1 MYTKYYVNN
10 FWGEKQM
17 EEKMNEVQQEK
28 TLESAAEI
36 SALVEKHR
44 ASPKKRSSRIRWL
57 LIPVCIIVVLFTF
70 CYVNEFSVG
79 IALTGDSEML
89 LEYGDAYQEPGAK
102 VVLKGKYFLRDG
114 FPLKAISV
122 SSTTN
127 LQEEKLGRYTVEYT
141 AEGKG
146 FSVSAQRGVRVVDLV
161 APVITLLE
169 SGQPV
174 MPGQVYQEEGYIA
187 VDNYDGNLTGRVQ
200 RVEGLDTVT
209 YSVMD
214 SSGNPAS
221 VVRKIP
227 YHDPVPP
234 VITLKGEEYMDITC
248 GTIYK
253 EPGFSAQDNA
263 DGDMTKSVTVEGNV
277 VWYVPGTYQLVY
289 TVTDACG
296 NVDEKIRTVEVHAV
310 PRPEVVTPN
319 KRTIYLTFDD
329 GPSEYTMALL
339 DILDQYDVKATFFVT
354 GSGSNG
360 ELWRMH
366 KSGHSIGIHTL
377 SHDYDAI
384 YASEEAY
391 FEDLNAVQDIIY
403 RETGEKTSLL
413 RFPGGGSNLAS
424 NFNRG
429 IMTRLAEAVQNAGFQ
444 YFDWNVDSDDAGN
457 AMKTKTVVEN
467 VIKGIQEQR
476 VSVVLQHDIHGFS
489 VQAVEEIIIW
499 GLNNGYQFLPLIP
512 NSPPMHHD
520 ILN

>member
-1 MYTKYYVNN
+1 
-10 FWGEKQM
+10 M
-17 EEKMNEVQQEK
+17 EEKKNDVHPEK
-28 TLESAAEI
+28 SPESGAELP
-36 SALVEKHR
+36 ALRENRRHP
-44 ASPKKRSSRIRWL
+44 PKKRRSRAGWL
-57 LIPVCIIVVLFTF
+57 LIPVFLLVVMVAL
-70 CYVNEFSVG
+70 CYVNDFSVD
-79 IALTGDSEML
+79 IALIGDSEML
-89 LEYGDAYQEPGAK
+89 LEYGDTYQEPGAR
-102 VVLKGKYFLRDG
+102 VVLRGEYFLRDG
-114 FPLKAISV
+114 FPLKDISV

-127 LQEEKLGRYTVEYT
+127 LQEDKLGRYTVEYT
-141 AEGKG
+141 AEGHG
-146 FSVSAQRGVRVVDLV
+146 FSLSAQRGVRVVDLV

-169 SGQPV
+169 SGQQV

-187 VDNYDGNLTGRVQ
+187 VDNYDGNLTEKVFRM
-200 RVEGLDTVT
+200 EGLDTVT
-209 YSVMD
+209 YTVMD

-248 GTIYK
+248 GTIYT

-263 DGDMTKSVTVEGNV
+263 DGDMTKDVTVEGDV
-277 VWYVPGTYQLVY
+277 VWYVPGTYHLVY

-296 NVDEKIRTVEVHAV
+296 NVDQKIRTVEVQAV
-310 PRPEVVTPN
+310 PRPEVEIPN
-319 KRTIYLTFDD
+319 KKTIYLTFDD

-366 KSGHSIGIHTL
+366 MSGHSIGIHTL

-444 YFDWNVDSDDAGN
+444 YFDWNVDSDDAGD
-457 AMKTKTVVEN
+457 AIKTKTVVEN
-467 VIKGIQEQR
+467 VIEGIREQR

-489 VQAVEEIIIW
+489 VQAVEEIIVW
-499 GLNNGYQFLPLIP
+499 GLENGYQFLPLTP